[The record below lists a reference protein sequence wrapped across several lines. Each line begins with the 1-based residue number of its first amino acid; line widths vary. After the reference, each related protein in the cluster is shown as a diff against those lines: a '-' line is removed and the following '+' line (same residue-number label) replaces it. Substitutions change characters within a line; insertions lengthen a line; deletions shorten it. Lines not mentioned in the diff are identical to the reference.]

1 MDKREALKSMLQ
13 HFIDDNTEQATLDL
27 HNYLTLK
34 SREVLGL
41 GAADPRTA
49 SAAAPELDADADDG
63 A

>member
-13 HFIDDNTEQATLDL
+13 NFIEDNMEQATLDL

-41 GAADPRTA
+41 DGADSRAA
-49 SAAAPELDADADDG
+49 SVAEPELDVD
-63 A
+63 